1 MEWQNCVQDV
11 PAVSLPATLDVEI
24 SNRAACL
31 IWHSSL
37 ARPRM
42 LVGSQVPKV
51 AWWGKVIAGGEVID
65 HLIGEKNGTK
75 DQQ

>member
-1 MEWQNCVQDV
+1 
-11 PAVSLPATLDVEI
+11 
-24 SNRAACL
+24 
-31 IWHSSL
+31 
-37 ARPRM
+37 M